1 MKVGIYNHQHQRG
14 GCPGCSQTY
23 VKGMIADAEQC
34 KNTILRYYGPDSEFV
49 NYTDLGDYPAD
60 NVDRPGYRR
69 MVADIQAN
77 KLDVII
83 TIHAGKISND
93 IHLILAFYKEC
104 KNHNVD
110 FLSVKEG
117 PDVMKMLDIMLEKQG
132 QTVVHI

>member
-1 MKVGIYNHQHQRG
+1 MRVGIYNHQHQRG

-49 NYTDLGDYPAD
+49 NYTDLGDYPPD
-60 NVDRPGYRR
+60 NVNRPGYRR
-69 MVADIQAN
+69 MMADIQAN

-93 IHLILAFYKEC
+93 IHLILDFYREC
-104 KNHNVD
+104 KNHNVA

-117 PDVMKMLDIMLEKQG
+117 PDVMKMLDVMLEKQR
-132 QTVVHI
+132 QTVVHV